1 MNLQRHLYKQPFGT
15 VLNGRTVSMFK
26 TITAITLSVFISVA
40 QTVIAQPVAHAAG
53 PAPGDTPV
61 PVDTQS
67 VTFDRAPADTAFEAR
82 ALIQGDADVTLSSE
96 VAGRIID
103 LPYRDGDR
111 FSKGDTLIR
120 FDCRP
125 HEGRLQVALASLKS
139 AKLVLE
145 NQRRRVELDSA
156 GALEVGLAEAAVEK
170 ATGEV
175 TTSRFP
181 VDRCHIRAP
190 FDGRIVQLGA
200 HRHETVSIG
209 TPLMRIIDDSRLEV
223 KIVVPSQ
230 WLSWLETGAP
240 FEIRVD
246 ETGQSMRGK
255 VTRMGAVIDAV
266 SQSLPVFS
274 TLITPDNRLI
284 SGMSGMVRFLAPP
297 SAGGEK

>member
-1 MNLQRHLYKQPFGT
+1 
-15 VLNGRTVSMFK
+15 MFK
-26 TITAITLSVFISVA
+26 TIAIITLGALFSVVQIG
-40 QTVIAQPVAHAAG
+40 IAQPFAHAAG
-53 PAPGDTPV
+53 PT

-67 VTFDRAPADTAFEAR
+67 DAYDHAPADTAFEAR

-96 VAGRIID
+96 IAGRIIN
-103 LPYRDGDR
+103 LPFRDGDR
-111 FSKGDTLIR
+111 FGKGDTLIR
-120 FDCRP
+120 FDCRA

-156 GALEVGLAEAAVEK
+156 GALEVGLAEADVEK

-175 TTSRFP
+175 TTSSFP

-209 TPLMRIIDDSRLEV
+209 TPLMRILDDTRLEV

-230 WLSWLETGAP
+230 WLSWLEPGAP
-240 FEIRVD
+240 FEIRID
-246 ETGQSMRGK
+246 ETGKILRGK

-274 TLITPDNRLI
+274 TLTAPNDKLI
-284 SGMSGMVRFLAPP
+284 SGMSGMVKFLAPP